1 MLEFNATFFAAIF
14 HFILIL
20 VLLRLVAYKPL
31 VKLLE
36 ERRQYI
42 ADSIAEA
49 EREKTEAQEI
59 RAGYEEEMRRSRERA
74 EEIIERATKIG
85 EEQSAEIITE
95 AKKEADRIKNE
106 AISEIRMEKE
116 KALAALRD
124 EVASLSIVVAE
135 RIIDERITDGLQHD
149 MVEKF
154 IEEAR
159 ELPC

>member
-1 MLEFNATFFAAIF
+1 MLEFNGTFFAAIF
-14 HFILIL
+14 HFILLL

-36 ERRQYI
+36 ERRLHIESSI
-42 ADSIAEA
+42 ADA
-49 EREKTEAQEI
+49 EREKTEAQKIKAEF
-59 RAGYEEEMRRSRERA
+59 EEEMKRAREKA
-74 EEIIERATKIG
+74 EDIIQRATKAG
-85 EEQSAEIITE
+85 EEQSQEIIAE
-95 AKKEADRIKNE
+95 AKKEAGRIKDE

-124 EVASLSIVVAE
+124 EVASLSIVVAQK
-135 RIIDERITDGLQHD
+135 IINERITDDLQHD
-149 MVEKF
+149 LIEKF